1 MSADKPENLIASL
14 SFYLDEDEMVWLS
27 AEWTETEEGLDQF
40 ADFMFKL
47 HSGSLLSDC
56 LDFLKEECEK
66 ADKLDMYTNFIFKL
80 NAMYEDI
87 TKLESVNKERP
98 VVRPTKVKP
107 SFGY

>member
-1 MSADKPENLIASL
+1 
-14 SFYLDEDEMVWLS
+14 
-27 AEWTETEEGLDQF
+27 
-40 ADFMFKL
+40 MFKL

-87 TKLESVNKERP
+87 AKLESANKERP